1 MSKTILITGGAGF
14 IGSSLA
20 LELIARGHKVV
31 VLDKLVPQIHG
42 EDVEASPLYQRI
54 RGKVTFIRGDVT
66 CREDLLKVLPG
77 IDTVVHLAAETGT
90 GQSMYAIRHYADVN
104 VGGTALLL
112 DLIANEGFPVRRLVV
127 ASSRAVYG
135 EGKYRCQNHGVH
147 FPKARLDEAML
158 AGQFEHLC
166 PVCNQLMRVE
176 PTDESSALNP
186 SSVYGVTKLTQEQL
200 VLSVGQALGIS
211 ALAFRYQNVYGPG
224 QSLSNPYTGI
234 LSIFSTRIRQGKPVN
249 IFEDGQE
256 SRDFVYIDDIVD
268 ATVRG
273 IEHEAPLVDVFNVGS
288 GVATD
293 VLSIAHMLRTYLG
306 GNSEITVSGQYRSG
320 DIRHN
325 LADLEKVSRM
335 LGFKAKVSFEDG
347 LRRFVDWVRTEH
359 LAKDRYE
366 ESLEE
371 LRVKGLFK

>member
-1 MSKTILITGGAGF
+1 MKKSILITGGAGF

-20 LELIARGHKVV
+20 LELKARGHKVV

-42 EDVEASPLYQRI
+42 DDVEVSPLYQRI
-54 RGKVTFIRGDVT
+54 RGKVAFHRGDVT

-90 GQSMYAIRHYADVN
+90 GQSMYAIRHYAEVN

-135 EGKYRCQNHGVH
+135 EGKYRCKNHGVH
-147 FPKARLDEAML
+147 FPKARIDEAMA
-158 AGQFEHLC
+158 AGQFEHPC
-166 PVCNQLMRVE
+166 PVCGQLMRAV

-234 LSIFSTRIRQGKPVN
+234 LSIFSTRIRQGKPIN

-256 SRDFVYIDDIVD
+256 SRDFVFIDDIVD

-293 VLSIAHMLRTYLG
+293 VSSVAYMLRTYLG
-306 GNSEITVSGQYRSG
+306 GNSEIAVSGQFRSG

-347 LRRFVDWVRTEH
+347 LGRFVDWVRSEQ
-359 LAKDRYE
+359 LANDRYE
-366 ESLEE
+366 ESLAE
-371 LRVKGLFK
+371 LRAKGLFK